1 MNTAKIKLN
10 SNSTPAVPT
19 VAELRKS
26 GHKVRIQRF
35 RPYLVPSHVGPFPMF
50 LDNQNAAMNGLD
62 KDDAHQK
69 GGITI
74 VSIRK
79 PDGNEVQGVAECSLN
94 DPFVKKNGVEIAIAR
109 ALGKPVPNH

>member
-1 MNTAKIKLN
+1 MKSMNN
-10 SNSTPAVPT
+10 NQSNSSGIPS

-50 LDNQNAAMNGLD
+50 LDNQNAAMNGLN
-62 KDDAHQK
+62 KDDVHQK
-69 GGITI
+69 GGITV

-109 ALGKPVPNH
+109 ALGKKVPNY